1 MPKKINSKVNKMG
14 DIMLG
19 SLIVEETTNYLNRQV
34 RNIHISTEEP
44 DNLEGFNGDLWVK
57 VQEPVEE

>member
-1 MPKKINSKVNKMG
+1 MPKKINSKVDKNG
-14 DIMLG
+14 DTMLG
-19 SLIVEETTNYLNRQV
+19 SLIVEETTNYLNPQV